1 MRVSIGENGQMSAA
15 GEFVDATLQYESSWQ
30 RAEADRARLGDGLGG
45 EEGSG
50 LGGGLA
56 FYGASV
62 GAIRGTIRDAG
73 RRYPGLGHDDITA
86 LSSELWAVPVF
97 ERRLAAIVLLQ
108 THLRM
113 LRASD
118 LTRIEGFLRQAG
130 LPALIDPLAT
140 DVVAPLIL
148 ALAGADRARA
158 TAVVDRWAAEPGAG
172 LRRAA
177 GLVHALLAL

>member
-1 MRVSIGENGQMSAA
+1 MSAA

-30 RAEADRARLGDGLGG
+30 RAEADRARLGG
-45 EEGSG
+45 E
-50 LGGGLA
+50 LA

-108 THLRM
+108 THLGM

-148 ALAGADRARA
+148 ALAAADRARA
-158 TAVVDRWAAEPGAG
+158 TAVADRWATEPGAG

-177 GLVHALLAL
+177 ELVQALLTP